1 MTLRSAFVRIS
12 IASLAAASIA
22 TSAAASS
29 FQVSPIN
36 LVVPHDRPIGALTV
50 RNGSSEPVAVRVVT
64 YRWSQAGGEDHY
76 EPTDDLIAS
85 PPIFTMPADGSQLIR
100 VGLRGKPGE
109 DEAAYRVIL
118 EEIPSAA
125 EPTAGVRIALRL
137 NLPFYKQP
145 KRMGQAALR
154 WLAYRA
160 GDRGIALDA
169 SNSGAVHDRINRIDW
184 IDGAGRRAPLVE
196 KPSVVLAGNSRRWWV
211 PNAQAAADGMIKLIL
226 VRPNGEEEQT
236 APVSEDRLPI
246 RVEFGDGEEHAAVA
260 LDPR

>member
-1 MTLRSAFVRIS
+1 MA
-12 IASLAAASIA
+12 IASLAAVSIG
-22 TSAAASS
+22 TAARASS

-50 RNGSSEPVAVRVVT
+50 RNGSAEPVAVRVVT
-64 YRWSQAGGEDHY
+64 YRWSQAGGEDRY

-85 PPIFTMPADGSQLIR
+85 PPIFTMPVDGSQLIR
-100 VGLRGKPGE
+100 VGLRAKAGE
-109 DEAAYRVIL
+109 GEAAYRVIL
-118 EEIPSAA
+118 EEIPSDA
-125 EPTAGVRIALRL
+125 EPSTGVKIALRL

-154 WLAYRA
+154 WMAYPT
-160 GDRGIALDA
+160 GDGGIALDA

-184 IDGAGRRAPLVE
+184 VDAAGKRATLIE
-196 KPSVVLAGNSRRWWV
+196 KPAVVLAGNSRRWWV
-211 PNAQAAADGMIKLIL
+211 PNVQGRADGTIRLIL

-236 APVSEDRLPI
+236 ALVSDDRLPI
-246 RVEFGDGEEHAAVA
+246 RVELGNGEEHAAVA

>member
-1 MTLRSAFVRIS
+1 MTLRSTLGRLAV
-12 IASLAAASIA
+12 ASLATVALGTA
-22 TSAAASS
+22 AAASS

-50 RNGSSEPVAVRVVT
+50 RNGSGQPVAVRVVT
-64 YRWSQAGGEDHY
+64 YRWSQAGGEDRY

-85 PPIFTMPADGSQLIR
+85 PPIFTMPVDGSQLIR
-100 VGLRGKPGE
+100 VGLRAKAGE
-109 DEAAYRVIL
+109 SEAAYRVIL

-125 EPTAGVRIALRL
+125 EPEAGVRIALRL

-145 KRMGQAALR
+145 RRMGQAALR
-154 WLAYRA
+154 WTAYRA
-160 GDRGIALDA
+160 GDGGIALDA

-184 IDGAGRRAPLVE
+184 IDGAGRRAPLVD

-211 PNAQAAADGMIKLIL
+211 PDVPMAADGVMKLIL
-226 VRPNGEEEQT
+226 VRPNGEEET
-236 APVSEDRLPI
+236 AALVSDDRLPV
-246 RVEFGDGEEHAAVA
+246 RVDLGDGEEHAAVA